1 MTTNYSK
8 NLWYVI
14 SLSLLL
20 FSISFLANSDE
31 TTSNAYE
38 TTTST
43 TTSTES
49 DVNTYDVN
57 NSDVNNNNANMLEEK
72 KPRYCINCFLLYAHK
87 SCAFILIFLKSLKF
101 LRPKYFLK
109 YKSNALKYS
118 QWKST
123 GNKVVS
129 CNTHFLFL

>member
-1 MTTNYSK
+1 MLTFIDYNYSK

-43 TTSTES
+43 TISTES
-49 DVNTYDVN
+49 DANTYDVN
-57 NSDVNNNNANMLEEK
+57 NSDVNNNANMLEEK
-72 KPRYCINCFLLYAHK
+72 KQRYCVNCFLLYAHK
-87 SCAFILIFLKSLKF
+87 PCAYFLIKSFKFLK
-101 LRPKYFLK
+101 PKYFLK
-109 YKSNALKYS
+109 YKSNILEYS
-118 QWKST
+118 
-123 GNKVVS
+123 
-129 CNTHFLFL
+129 

>member
-20 FSISFLANSDE
+20 FAISFLANSHE

-43 TTSTES
+43 NTSTES

-57 NSDVNNNNANMLEEK
+57 IPVVNNSDVNISETLALN
-72 KPRYCINCFLLYAHK
+72 
-87 SCAFILIFLKSLKF
+87 SL
-101 LRPKYFLK
+101 P
-109 YKSNALKYS
+109 SSADVE
-118 QWKST
+118 ST
-123 GNKVVS
+123 GK
-129 CNTHFLFL
+129 